1 MSRKEGSTDLLVD
14 HWLNN
19 AGIKLDYQSSTIKAI
34 DDALHTG
41 SKKLNGNPGYPEYV
55 GLVKDFLIVIED
67 KGDISDHIF
76 TKNDVITTDDPK
88 VVPKY
93 ALNGALHYARHILKH
108 TSYKKCFAFGV
119 SGNEKMHRITPLYVD
134 ERLDY
139 QQLPDVESF
148 ISFNDKNIDEYY
160 LQQVLHEDTDEE
172 KTTADILRDAAT
184 LHESLRTYGQLKDVD
199 KPLVVS
205 GILLALREGE
215 SHNFNIDDLTGDTVK
230 TDGDKIMEAIKSNLQ
245 RSNVQPTTKRDKL
258 INQFRIITDSAK
270 LNTVDIQLGMTP
282 LHYYTDFINKTIY
295 RDIRYTKSSEDYL
308 GRFYGEF
315 MSYSGG
321 DGQSLGIIL
330 TPKHITQ
337 LFCDLV
343 DLKPTDTVLDP
354 TCGTG
359 GFLIAAMHNMLSQTD
374 DESQRRNI
382 RRNQLHGIELQDY
395 MFTIATTNMILRGDG
410 KSNLKNEDFLVQP
423 AAKLQTEAMATVG
436 MMNPPYSQGS
446 KEHPEE
452 YEIHFIKHLLDSCLP
467 EARVAVIVPQSTMVG
482 KSKAEKQYKADIL
495 KHHTLEGVI
504 TCNPNT
510 FYGVGTNPV
519 IAVFTTGIPHDANKQ
534 VKFIDFRDDGYKVR
548 KHVGLVATPQA
559 KDRRQ
564 YLLDVWHGKV
574 TASTKFCVTS
584 TVKATD
590 EWLHSFY
597 YFNDEVPTDADFNKS
612 IGDYLSF
619 EFAMIMQGRQDLF
632 QGEQQLSL
640 LGERVKIPALND
652 CKWESF
658 NITDVFPTI
667 KRGKR
672 LKNADHR
679 PGKVP
684 YVSSSAINNGVA
696 DYIQEDDN
704 TRTFSNCISLANSG
718 SVGSAFYEPFK
729 FVASDHITH
738 LKLKYDNSFVYLFL
752 TTILEMQK
760 SNFSFNREINEPR
773 IKALK
778 IMLPVTD
785 SGEPDYDY
793 MEQYV
798 KNLMIQKYKQY
809 LTIICQ

>member
-1 MSRKEGSTDLLVD
+1 M
-14 HWLNN
+14 
-19 AGIKLDYQSSTIKAI
+19 
-34 DDALHTG
+34 
-41 SKKLNGNPGYPEYV
+41 
-55 GLVKDFLIVIED
+55 
-67 KGDISDHIF
+67 
-76 TKNDVITTDDPK
+76 
-88 VVPKY
+88 
-93 ALNGALHYARHILKH
+93 
-108 TSYKKCFAFGV
+108 
-119 SGNEKMHRITPLYVD
+119 
-134 ERLDY
+134 
-139 QQLPDVESF
+139 
-148 ISFNDKNIDEYY
+148 
-160 LQQVLHEDTDEE
+160 
-172 KTTADILRDAAT
+172 
-184 LHESLRTYGQLKDVD
+184 
-199 KPLVVS
+199 
-205 GILLALREGE
+205 
-215 SHNFNIDDLTGDTVK
+215 
-230 TDGDKIMEAIKSNLQ
+230 
-245 RSNVQPTTKRDKL
+245 
-258 INQFRIITDSAK
+258 
-270 LNTVDIQLGMTP
+270 
-282 LHYYTDFINKTIY
+282 
-295 RDIRYTKSSEDYL
+295 
-308 GRFYGEF
+308 
-315 MSYSGG
+315 
-321 DGQSLGIIL
+321 
-330 TPKHITQ
+330 
-337 LFCDLV
+337 
-343 DLKPTDTVLDP
+343 
-354 TCGTG
+354 
-359 GFLIAAMHNMLSQTD
+359 
-374 DESQRRNI
+374 
-382 RRNQLHGIELQDY
+382 
-395 MFTIATTNMILRGDG
+395 
-410 KSNLKNEDFLVQP
+410 
-423 AAKLQTEAMATVG
+423 
-436 MMNPPYSQGS
+436 
-446 KEHPEE
+446 
-452 YEIHFIKHLLDSCLP
+452 
-467 EARVAVIVPQSTMVG
+467 
-482 KSKAEKQYKADIL
+482 
-495 KHHTLEGVI
+495 
-504 TCNPNT
+504 
-510 FYGVGTNPV
+510 
-519 IAVFTTGIPHDANKQ
+519 
-534 VKFIDFRDDGYKVR
+534 
-548 KHVGLVATPQA
+548 GLVATPQA

-809 LTIICQ
+809 LKIICQQKK